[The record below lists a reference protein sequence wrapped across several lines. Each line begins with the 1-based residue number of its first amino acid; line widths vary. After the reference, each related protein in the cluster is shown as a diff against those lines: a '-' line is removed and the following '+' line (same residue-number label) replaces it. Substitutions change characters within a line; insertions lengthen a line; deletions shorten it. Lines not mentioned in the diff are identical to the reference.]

1 MVDFCSLTSQVG
13 WGHPLLLLPTVA
25 EPDSHNLLLQLQG
38 LGKAG
43 DLLGGRLR
51 TLVEV
56 LLQRPLDRHLDRS
69 PLLPFP
75 PLGRDLVDVRTR
87 PRRAVCLRQ
96 PLL

>member
-1 MVDFCSLTSQVG
+1 MVNICLTSQVG
-13 WGHPLLLLPTVA
+13 RCHPLLLLPTVA
-25 EPDSHNLLLQLQG
+25 EPNPDDLLLQLQR

-56 LLQRPLDRHLDRS
+56 LLEGALDRHLDAR
-69 PLLPFP
+69 PLFPLP
-75 PLGRDLVDVRTR
+75 PLRGYFVYVRAR
-87 PRRAVCLRQ
+87 PRRAVRLRQ